1 MGGVGG
7 GGGGGLWTNFHGE
20 KEKRLPV
27 SEKFNDGEGGGG
39 VLEDGIEVGDVQ
51 IDGEVAGIAV
61 LAADGSEDRPR
72 SQRIRRRRRG
82 HRRRQSGAH
91 QNQAQNHNPN
101 RTRHG

>member
-1 MGGVGG
+1 MDIIKRGGKK
-7 GGGGGLWTNFHGE
+7 NFHGK
-20 KEKRLPV
+20 KEKSLLPV
-27 SEKFNDGEGGGG
+27 GEKFNDGEGGGG
-39 VLEDGIEVGDVQ
+39 VLEDGIEVGGVQ
-51 IDGEVAGIAV
+51 IDGEVARIAV

-82 HRRRQSGAH
+82 RRRRQSEAH